1 MINLR
6 SKTKI
11 CWNVN
16 KKGVGLHVAAPT
28 GNTFV
33 GARCS
38 MGVAVSVLPMSP
50 GGKCLSSAMT

>member
-11 CWNVN
+11 CWN
-16 KKGVGLHVAAPT
+16 KKEVGLHAADPT

-33 GARCS
+33 GAQCS
-38 MGVAVSVLPMSP
+38 MGVVVSVLPMFP
-50 GGKCLSSAMT
+50 GGKYLFSTTM

>member
-11 CWNVN
+11 YWNVN
-16 KKGVGLHVAAPT
+16 KKGVGLHAAAPT

-33 GARCS
+33 GAQCS
-38 MGVAVSVLPMSP
+38 MGVAVFVLPTSL
-50 GGKCLSSAMT
+50 GGKCLSFTTT